1 MGKCPSLAGAHS
13 VVAEGV
19 FAQLMKELGIP
30 RPEDVPRG
38 EKVKI
43 DWFRPTR
50 DAGKS
55 SLNNWKCPECGI
67 HARMGIKGNPEIRHD
82 PCEKKTGHAV
92 FFIRADGLAH
102 EIYKATEPIT
112 PIKVKDLNPEE
123 AAQAEDEAL
132 IIIESTPEDEEPD
145 NPFYYEDNF

>member
-1 MGKCPSLAGAHS
+1 M
-13 VVAEGV
+13 
-19 FAQLMKELGIP
+19 
-30 RPEDVPRG
+30 
-38 EKVKI
+38 
-43 DWFRPTR
+43 
-50 DAGKS
+50 
-55 SLNNWKCPECGI
+55 
-67 HARMGIKGNPEIRHD
+67 
-82 PCEKKTGHAV
+82 
-92 FFIRADGLAH
+92 AH